1 MLRVLGVP
9 HEKPMFEILKI
20 KMGNKPINV
29 SPEAK
34 PFAPACSSQH
44 CADKLAN
51 TQLSDTSLLNTFPIH
66 RRCTKISKLC
76 DIFELG
82 KHRTTQFF
90 IEKRMCRFLRE
101 NVICDELQ
109 RLKKYT
115 PIRKVNSK
123 KTSRMFLCFMVL
135 KTVTKIRVEEI
146 HEFWASVAN
155 AKKKKIWFFISVL
168 SIQLNA
174 AATAIGQVC
183 LMLWKL

>member
-1 MLRVLGVP
+1 MWVLRQNHSPQPAPRSTVLTSWQTLSSLTQVP
-9 HEKPMFEILKI
+9 
-20 KMGNKPINV
+20 
-29 SPEAK
+29 
-34 PFAPACSSQH
+34 
-44 CADKLAN
+44 
-51 TQLSDTSLLNTFPIH
+51 LLNTFPIH